1 MPISSSSSSPYPR
14 PPAFLAAVRAIV
26 TQPTFGGSVRGQVL
40 PFFEQ
45 RGGPAA
51 PAEVPAMEPPAGM
64 EPLAPPLPPPMPQP
78 GPEFTE
84 RLARAVSE
92 LRGTGERLAEQTSAD
107 ALEMALLIARR
118 ILETELTVGPA
129 ALSALIRSAIRRLGE
144 SRRILV
150 RLCPADAAA
159 VEAAGDAGALGGL
172 SIARVEV
179 RADASLSPGD
189 CIVDGEQGT
198 VDGRLTTRLEE
209 VRRTL
214 SRALSEEGAATS

>member
-1 MPISSSSSSPYPR
+1 MPITSSSSSPYPR
-14 PPAFLAAVRAIV
+14 PPSFLAGVRSSVSQA
-26 TQPTFGGSVRGQVL
+26 TFGGSIHGAVL

-45 RGGPAA
+45 RGGRAA

-64 EPLAPPLPPPMPQP
+64 EPLAQLLPPPMPQP
-78 GPEFTE
+78 GPEFAE
-84 RLARAVSE
+84 RLARAVAE

-118 ILETELTVGPA
+118 ILETELSTSPA
-129 ALSALIRSAIRRLGE
+129 ALAALIRTAIRRLGE
-144 SRRILV
+144 SRRIQL

-159 VEAAGDAGALGGL
+159 VEAAGHAGPLGGL

-198 VDGRLTTRLEE
+198 VDGRLATRLEE

-214 SRALSEEGAATS
+214 TRALSEDGATTP